1 VISFCLKGLPLRER
15 IACFLWALFLLMT
28 TVGATVAV
36 FPAEEVQKVAIL
48 PFTMNAEGD
57 LGFLQEGILDM
68 LSSRI

>member
-1 VISFCLKGLPLRER
+1 
-15 IACFLWALFLLMT
+15 MT